1 MSAELGYDGGHRVTP
16 GLIDVTVPNAARA
29 ADFLGGGQT
38 HFAADRKAAAALVE
52 SAPSIAAIPASARA
66 FRRRV
71 VSYLAADAGIR
82 QFLDV
87 GDGMVALGNT
97 HQIAQAVDPTCRIVY
112 VESDPMMFDQ
122 TKATLTSAPGGLV
135 ACVDGDIADVNG
147 IVSDASMSGASM
159 SDASMSGGGLPCGGL
174 AGRGLVG
181 RGLAGTTDLALDVSR
196 ADDGAI
202 LDVDQPV
209 AVLLLSTLAHVPSA
223 AVAAKVVAALMDP
236 LPSGSYLAIYHLAS
250 DLDPSLAPAI
260 KQWNAAAAVPIAL
273 RSSAEIAA
281 LVTGLD
287 LVPPGLVPINEWRP
301 DESDPPATSTVP
313 VHGLVARKPDI
324 L

>member
-1 MSAELGYDGGHRVTP
+1 VSAELGYDGGHRATP

-71 VSYLAADAGIR
+71 VRYLAADAGIR

-97 HQIAQAVDPTCRIVY
+97 HQIAQAVDPSCRIVY

-147 IVSDASMSGASM
+147 IVSDASMS
-159 SDASMSGGGLPCGGL
+159 DASMSGGGLPCGGL
-174 AGRGLVG
+174 AGRGP
-181 RGLAGTTDLALDVSR
+181 AGTTDLALDVSR
-196 ADDGAI
+196 AADGAI

-209 AVLLLSTLAHVPSA
+209 AVLLLSTLAHVPSS

-250 DLDPSLAPAI
+250 DLDPSVAPAI
-260 KQWNAAAAVPIAL
+260 KQWNAAAAVSIAL

-287 LVPPGLVPINEWRP
+287 LVPPGLVPINEWRL

-313 VHGLVARKPDI
+313 VHGLVARKP
-324 L
+324 

>member
-1 MSAELGYDGGHRVTP
+1 VSAELGYDGGHRVTP

-71 VSYLAADAGIR
+71 VRYLAADAGIR

-97 HQIAQAVDPTCRIVY
+97 HQIAQAVDPSCRIVY

-147 IVSDASMSGASM
+147 IVSDASMS
-159 SDASMSGGGLPCGGL
+159 DASMSGGGLPCGGL
-174 AGRGLVG
+174 AGRGP
-181 RGLAGTTDLALDVSR
+181 AGTTDLALDVSR
-196 ADDGAI
+196 AADGAI

-209 AVLLLSTLAHVPSA
+209 AVLLLSTLAHVPSS

-250 DLDPSLAPAI
+250 DLDPSVAPAI
-260 KQWNAAAAVPIAL
+260 KQWNAAAAVSIAL

-287 LVPPGLVPINEWRP
+287 LVPPGLVPINEWRL

-313 VHGLVARKPDI
+313 VHGLVARKP
-324 L
+324 

>member
-1 MSAELGYDGGHRVTP
+1 VSAELGYDGGHRVTP

-147 IVSDASMSGASM
+147 IVSDASMS
-159 SDASMSGGGLPCGGL
+159 DASMSGGGLPCGGL
-174 AGRGLVG
+174 AGRGP
-181 RGLAGTTDLALDVSR
+181 AGTTDLALDVSR

-223 AVAAKVVAALMDP
+223 ADAAKVVAALMDP

-250 DLDPSLAPAI
+250 DLDPSLAPAL
-260 KQWNAAAAVPIAL
+260 KQWNSVAAVPIAL

>member
-1 MSAELGYDGGHRVTP
+1 LGHDGGRRVTP
-16 GLIDVTVPNAARA
+16 GLIDVTMPNAARA
-29 ADFLGGGQT
+29 ADFLNGGHT

-71 VSYLAADAGIR
+71 VRHLAADAGIR

-97 HQIAQAVDPTCRIVY
+97 HEVAQAVDPTCRIVY

-147 IVSDASMSGASM
+147 IVSDAGMSDAGMSGAG
-159 SDASMSGGGLPCGGL
+159 MSGAGMSGQGLPGQGL
-174 AGRGLVG
+174 P
-181 RGLAGTTDLALDVSR
+181 GTTDLARDVSR

-209 AVLLLSTLAHVPSA
+209 AVLLLSILAHVPSA
-223 AVAAKVVAALMDP
+223 ADAAKVVAALMDP

-250 DLDPSLAPAI
+250 DLDPSLAPAL
-260 KQWNAAAAVPIAL
+260 KQWNAAAAVPISL

-287 LVPPGLVPINEWRP
+287 LVPPGLVPIDEWRP
-301 DESDPPATSTVP
+301 DESDPPAALTVP
-313 VHGLVARKPDI
+313 IHGLVARKR
-324 L
+324 